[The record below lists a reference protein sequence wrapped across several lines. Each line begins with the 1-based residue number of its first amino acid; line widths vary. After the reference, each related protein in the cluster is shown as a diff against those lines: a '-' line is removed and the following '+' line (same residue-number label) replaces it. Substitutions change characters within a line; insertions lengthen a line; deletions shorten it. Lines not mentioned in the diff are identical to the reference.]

1 MTTDGRVT
9 LSSERDWWL
18 RTLLVLQ
25 APHAVFVHLR
35 DDSDDAAEA
44 RQEPVTA
51 IVFLAGIAGVL
62 ATTVAG
68 RLLDDPVIDAVTVAV
83 WAVIGGG
90 FYGIASYFGIG
101 VLVLLGASL
110 AGSVGSYRRARHT
123 LAFASVPIALTL
135 LVWPVRLSLYGTD
148 VFRSGGA
155 DGDGD
160 VVFDLIVGRRRGLV
174 GRPAGDR
181 EPRRAR
187 LELAACGRGDGPA
200 GRRTRARVR
209 RVRRARLDRPA
220 WPLSRK
226 AASSSSGIA

>member
-18 RTLLVLQ
+18 RALLVLQ
-25 APHAVFVHLR
+25 APHAVLVHLR

-68 RLLDDPVIDAVTVAV
+68 RLLDDPVIDPLTVAV

-101 VLVLLGASL
+101 ALVLLGASL
-110 AGSVGSYRRARHT
+110 AGSLGSYRRARHT

-148 VFRSGGA
+148 VFRSGGT
-155 DGDGD
+155 DGSAD
-160 VVFDLIVGRRRGLV
+160 VVFDLIVAGSVAWSVVLLAIGNRAVHGWSWPRTVAATALPAAVPALAYAAYAGLV
-174 GRPAGDR
+174 
-181 EPRRAR
+181 
-187 LELAACGRGDGPA
+187 
-200 GRRTRARVR
+200 
-209 RVRRARLDRPA
+209 
-220 WPLSRK
+220 
-226 AASSSSGIA
+226 

>member
-1 MTTDGRVT
+1 MTTDGRVS

-25 APHAVFVHLR
+25 APHAVFVQLQ

-51 IVFLAGIAGVL
+51 IVLLAGIAGVL
-62 ATTVAG
+62 ASTVAG
-68 RLLDDPVIDAVTVAV
+68 RTLDDPAIDALSVAV
-83 WAVIGGG
+83 WAFIGGG
-90 FYGIASYFGIG
+90 FYGIATYFGIG
-101 VLVLLGASL
+101 ALVLLGASF

-155 DGDGD
+155 DGEAD
-160 VVFDLIVGRRRGLV
+160 VVFDVIVAAAVAWSVVLLAIGNRAVHDWSWPRAAAATVLPAAVPALAYAAYVGLV
-174 GRPAGDR
+174 
-181 EPRRAR
+181 
-187 LELAACGRGDGPA
+187 
-200 GRRTRARVR
+200 
-209 RVRRARLDRPA
+209 
-220 WPLSRK
+220 
-226 AASSSSGIA
+226 

>member
-1 MTTDGRVT
+1 MTTDGRVS

-25 APHAVFVHLR
+25 APHAVFVQLR

-51 IVFLAGIAGVL
+51 IVLLAGIAGVL
-62 ATTVAG
+62 ASTVAG
-68 RLLDDPVIDAVTVAV
+68 RTLDDPAIDALSVAV
-83 WAVIGGG
+83 WAFIGGG
-90 FYGIASYFGIG
+90 FYGIATYFGIG
-101 VLVLLGASL
+101 ALVLLGASF

-155 DGDGD
+155 DGEAD
-160 VVFDLIVGRRRGLV
+160 VVFDVIVAAAVAWSVVLLAIGNRAVHDWSWPRAAAATALPAAVPALAYAAYVGLV
-174 GRPAGDR
+174 
-181 EPRRAR
+181 
-187 LELAACGRGDGPA
+187 
-200 GRRTRARVR
+200 
-209 RVRRARLDRPA
+209 
-220 WPLSRK
+220 
-226 AASSSSGIA
+226 

>member
-1 MTTDGRVT
+1 VTTDGRVS

-25 APHAVFVHLR
+25 APHAVFVQLR

-51 IVFLAGIAGVL
+51 IVLLAGIAGVL
-62 ATTVAG
+62 ASTVAG
-68 RLLDDPVIDAVTVAV
+68 RTLDDPAIDALSVAV
-83 WAVIGGG
+83 WAFIGGG
-90 FYGIASYFGIG
+90 FYGIATYFGIG
-101 VLVLLGASL
+101 ALVLLGASF

-155 DGDGD
+155 DGEAD
-160 VVFDLIVGRRRGLV
+160 VIFDVIVAAAVAWSVVLLAIGNRAVHDWSWPRAAVATVLPAAVPALAYAAYVGLV
-174 GRPAGDR
+174 
-181 EPRRAR
+181 
-187 LELAACGRGDGPA
+187 
-200 GRRTRARVR
+200 
-209 RVRRARLDRPA
+209 
-220 WPLSRK
+220 
-226 AASSSSGIA
+226 

>member
-1 MTTDGRVT
+1 VTTDGRVT

-62 ATTVAG
+62 ATTIAG
-68 RLLDDPVIDAVTVAV
+68 RLLDDPVIDAITVAV

-160 VVFDLIVGRRRGLV
+160 VVFDLIVGAAVAWSVVLLAIGNRAVHDWSWPRAAAATALPAALPALAYAAYAGLV
-174 GRPAGDR
+174 
-181 EPRRAR
+181 
-187 LELAACGRGDGPA
+187 
-200 GRRTRARVR
+200 
-209 RVRRARLDRPA
+209 
-220 WPLSRK
+220 
-226 AASSSSGIA
+226 

>member
-51 IVFLAGIAGVL
+51 IVLLTGIAGVL
-62 ATTVAG
+62 ASTVAG
-68 RLLDDPVIDAVTVAV
+68 RVLDDPAVDAVTVAI
-83 WAVIGGG
+83 WAFIGGG

-101 VLVLLGASL
+101 ALVLLGVSL

-123 LAFASVPIALTL
+123 LAFASMPIVLTL
-135 LVWPVRLSLYGTD
+135 LIWPVRLSLYGTD
-148 VFRSGGA
+148 VFRSGGVDRGA
-155 DGDGD
+155 D
-160 VVFDLIVGRRRGLV
+160 VVFDLIVAAAVAWSVVLPAIGNRAVHAWSWPRAVAATALPAAVPVLSYAAYAGLV
-174 GRPAGDR
+174 
-181 EPRRAR
+181 
-187 LELAACGRGDGPA
+187 
-200 GRRTRARVR
+200 
-209 RVRRARLDRPA
+209 
-220 WPLSRK
+220 
-226 AASSSSGIA
+226 

>member
-1 MTTDGRVT
+1 
-9 LSSERDWWL
+9 L

-51 IVFLAGIAGVL
+51 IVLLAGIAGVL
-62 ATTVAG
+62 ASTVAG
-68 RLLDDPVIDAVTVAV
+68 RTLDDPALDALSVAV
-83 WAVIGGG
+83 WAFIGGG

-101 VLVLLGASL
+101 ALVLLGASL

-135 LVWPVRLSLYGTD
+135 LIWPVRLSLYGTD

-160 VVFDLIVGRRRGLV
+160 VVFDLIVAGAVAWSVVLLALANRAVHDWSWPRAAAATALPAAVPALSYAAYVGLV
-174 GRPAGDR
+174 
-181 EPRRAR
+181 
-187 LELAACGRGDGPA
+187 
-200 GRRTRARVR
+200 
-209 RVRRARLDRPA
+209 
-220 WPLSRK
+220 
-226 AASSSSGIA
+226 

>member
-1 MTTDGRVT
+1 VTTDGRVT

-44 RQEPVTA
+44 RQEPATA

-62 ATTVAG
+62 ATTIAG
-68 RLLDDPVIDAVTVAV
+68 RLLDDPVIDAITVAV

-90 FYGIASYFGIG
+90 FYGIATYFGIG
-101 VLVLLGASL
+101 ALVLLGVSL

-135 LVWPVRLSLYGTD
+135 LVWPVRLSMYGTD
-148 VFRSGGA
+148 VFRSGGT
-155 DGDGD
+155 DGSAD
-160 VVFDLIVGRRRGLV
+160 VVFDLIVAAAVAWSVVLLAIGNRAVHAWTWPRAIAATALPAAVPALAYAAFVGLV
-174 GRPAGDR
+174 
-181 EPRRAR
+181 
-187 LELAACGRGDGPA
+187 
-200 GRRTRARVR
+200 
-209 RVRRARLDRPA
+209 
-220 WPLSRK
+220 
-226 AASSSSGIA
+226 

>member
-9 LSSERDWWL
+9 LSTERDWWL

-25 APHAVFVHLR
+25 SPHAVFVHLR

-51 IVFLAGIAGVL
+51 IVLLAGFAGVL
-62 ATTVAG
+62 ASTVAG
-68 RLLDDPVIDAVTVAV
+68 RTLDDPAIDALTVAV
-83 WAVIGGG
+83 WAFIGGG
-90 FYGIASYFGIG
+90 FYAIASYFGIG
-101 VLVLLGASL
+101 ALVLLGASL

-155 DGDGD
+155 EGDGD
-160 VVFDLIVGRRRGLV
+160 VVFDLIVAGAVAWSAVLLAIGNRAVHGWSWPRAAAATVLPAAVPALAYAAYAGLV
-174 GRPAGDR
+174 
-181 EPRRAR
+181 
-187 LELAACGRGDGPA
+187 
-200 GRRTRARVR
+200 
-209 RVRRARLDRPA
+209 
-220 WPLSRK
+220 
-226 AASSSSGIA
+226 

>member
-62 ATTVAG
+62 ATTIAG
-68 RLLDDPVIDAVTVAV
+68 RLLDDPVIDPITIAV

-90 FYGIASYFGIG
+90 FYGIATYFGIG
-101 VLVLLGASL
+101 ALELLGASL
-110 AGSVGSYRRARHT
+110 AGSLGSYRRARHT

-148 VFRSGGA
+148 VFRSGGTDGSA
-155 DGDGD
+155 DI
-160 VVFDLIVGRRRGLV
+160 VFDVIVAAAVAWSVVLLAIGNRAVHAWSWPRAPAATAVPAAVPALAYAAYVGLV
-174 GRPAGDR
+174 
-181 EPRRAR
+181 
-187 LELAACGRGDGPA
+187 
-200 GRRTRARVR
+200 
-209 RVRRARLDRPA
+209 
-220 WPLSRK
+220 
-226 AASSSSGIA
+226 

>member
-1 MTTDGRVT
+1 VTTDGRVS

-25 APHAVFVHLR
+25 APHAVFVQLR

-51 IVFLAGIAGVL
+51 IVLLAGIAGVL
-62 ATTVAG
+62 ASTVAG
-68 RLLDDPVIDAVTVAV
+68 RTLDDPAIDALSVAV
-83 WAVIGGG
+83 WAFIGGG
-90 FYGIASYFGIG
+90 FYGIATYFGIG
-101 VLVLLGASL
+101 ALVLLGASF

-155 DGDGD
+155 DGEAD
-160 VVFDLIVGRRRGLV
+160 VVFDVIVGAAVAWSVVLLAIGNRAVHDWSWPRAAVATVLPAAVPALAYAAYVGLV
-174 GRPAGDR
+174 
-181 EPRRAR
+181 
-187 LELAACGRGDGPA
+187 
-200 GRRTRARVR
+200 
-209 RVRRARLDRPA
+209 
-220 WPLSRK
+220 
-226 AASSSSGIA
+226 